1 MDVVNLIIIV
11 DYGIVMYN
19 LSIVLD
25 LYEFLFLD
33 YFLWI
38 LGWVYFLF
46 NIINVIGVYNS
57 LKKVE
62 KQKLYFNVYRKEEF
76 LEEFYFKYSRFVV
89 EINVILEEGWLVIV
103 GFFNYFYKVVIKGIY
118 GWYLFLLIMYFFFLV

>member
-62 KQKLYFNVYRKEEF
+62 K
-76 LEEFYFKYSRFVV
+76 
-89 EINVILEEGWLVIV
+89 
-103 GFFNYFYKVVIKGIY
+103 
-118 GWYLFLLIMYFFFLV
+118 

>member
-46 NIINVIGVYNS
+46 NIINVIGVYDS

-62 KQKLYFNVYRKEEF
+62 K
-76 LEEFYFKYSRFVV
+76 
-89 EINVILEEGWLVIV
+89 
-103 GFFNYFYKVVIKGIY
+103 
-118 GWYLFLLIMYFFFLV
+118 